1 MSRYTIEYFH
11 NHSVDDIDMTLQ
23 LLYEAANVPT
33 EWVVDGTSIPEPRC
47 KLCNKPQARIAMGLC
62 SDCFSNLSEKADSF
76 GGTQTERFERFMDLW
91 RVLP

>member
-1 MSRYTIEYFH
+1 MEMQQ
-11 NHSVDDIDMTLQ
+11 V
-23 LLYEAANVPT
+23 YEAAGVPI
-33 EWVVDGTSIPEPRC
+33 EYVVDGTSIPEPRC